1 MHSAVLLWTV
11 ENGQRID
18 TLALAYVHT
27 TYTGKVIPDTTS
39 AQTSIMPFCF
49 LATQYLVSNDGV

>member
-1 MHSAVLLWTV
+1 MHSAVLLRTV

-27 TYTGKVIPDTTS
+27 TYTGKVIPHSTF
-39 AQTSIMPFCF
+39 AQMSIMPSRF
-49 LATQYLVSNDGV
+49 LATQYLVSNDRV